1 MNNIFEKF
9 NIKKIGLGIAII
21 IVFNLFVNYGIGT
34 FYKEPKHDDF
44 CKPEIVG
51 KNIAAK
57 KECEAVGGL
66 WSDNLYYG
74 RSYEGDVKKQLLPA
88 PTQQIEINEP
98 AGWCNAYF
106 TCQKKFNEIN
116 DFYKRN
122 VFIIWAIVGI
132 AAIVASFSLTAVSML
147 STSFMF
153 SGLLS
158 LLIGAIGYWSAMQDY
173 LRFVILGIALA
184 VLIFTAYKKLK
195 ND

>member
-9 NIKKIGLGIAII
+9 NLKKIGLGIAII

-34 FYKEPKHDDF
+34 FYKAPEHDDF

-57 KECEAVGGL
+57 EECEVVGGL

-74 RSYEGDVKKQLLPA
+74 RSYEGDVEKRLLPP
-88 PTQQIEINEP
+88 PTQQTAIGEP

-106 TCQKKFNEIN
+106 TCQKEFNTEN
-116 DFYKRN
+116 DIYKRN
-122 VFIIWAIVGI
+122 VFVVWIIAGVAAIVG
-132 AAIVASFSLTAVSML
+132 SFSLVAVSML
-147 STSFMF
+147 SVSFMF

-158 LLIGAIGYWSAMQDY
+158 LLIGTIGYWSAMQDY
-173 LRFVILGIALA
+173 LRFIILGIALFA
-184 VLIFTAYKKLK
+184 LVYVAYKKMK
-195 ND
+195 NA